1 MKGGKETTEFTEGFS
16 VPSKRIFSR
25 ILNFSLCSLWLSFV
39 YSLLFV
45 SFAPADTYAVVE
57 QEVGKVKDIK
67 GSADILRDRRQI
79 NARKNEPV
87 FGVDTVKTSDK
98 SRARILFIDDSL
110 LMIGEKS
117 SVRLSDEYRKMGGN
131 DVPVFNLMEGAINVI
146 VGKKGFVVHTPT
158 AVTAARGTSF
168 IVWVE
173 KEKTGITVTEGRVEV
188 GNIQT
193 SVGEKMLVSAGRTSY
208 VETGKPPVVAVKTH
222 PDTLRRYYEQTL
234 PPNER
239 WGPVILTATGSGIP
253 PPNVVNTSQ
262 GRLMALRAARVEAL
276 RNLLEQSLGVS
287 IMADSTIKD
296 FVLKNDIIKS
306 KLDSFIKGAWIAEER
321 QLADGTIEV
330 DMEIAL
336 GIGFRRMLLGDPA
349 E

>member
-1 MKGGKETTEFTEGFS
+1 MSLFQGFRLLVLS
-16 VPSKRIFSR
+16 A
-25 ILNFSLCSLWLSFV
+25 IL
-39 YSLLFV
+39 
-45 SFAPADTYAVVE
+45 FACNANLYAATE
-57 QEVGKVKDIK
+57 QEVGKVKEIK
-67 GSADILRDRRQI
+67 GSADILRERQQI

-117 SVRLSDEYRKMGGN
+117 VVRLSEEYRKIGRN
-131 DVPVFNLMEGAINVI
+131 DVPVFNLMDGAINVI
-146 VGKKGFVVHTPT
+146 VGKKGFEVHTPT

-173 KEKTGITVTEGRVEV
+173 KERTGITVTEGRVDV
-188 GNIQT
+188 GNIQPGL
-193 SVGEKMLVSAGRTSY
+193 GEKMLVPAGRTTF
-208 VETGKPPVVAVKTH
+208 VEPGKPPVVAVKTH
-222 PDTLRRYYEQTL
+222 PDTIRRYYEQTL
-234 PPNER
+234 PQNER

-276 RNLLEQSLGVS
+276 RNLLEQAHGVS
-287 IMADSTIKD
+287 ITSDSTIKD

-306 KLDSFIKGAWIAEER
+306 KVESFVKGAWIAEER
-321 QLADGTIEV
+321 QLADGTVEV

-336 GIGFRRMLLGDPA
+336 GIGFRRKLLGDTY